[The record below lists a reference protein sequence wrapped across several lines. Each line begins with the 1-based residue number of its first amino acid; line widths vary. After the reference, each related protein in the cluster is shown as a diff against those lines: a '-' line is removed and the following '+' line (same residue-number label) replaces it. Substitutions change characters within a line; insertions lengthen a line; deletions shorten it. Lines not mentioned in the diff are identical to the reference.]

1 VSKRISALSIAV
13 LVLAGTFVNVSGAS
27 AATAYKTCKPAK
39 AKATIGKLSY
49 TCAKNP
55 ASTSTKLVWVSK
67 PCLDASATY
76 KSALSITASNTATTT
91 AAVNAAKRSIA
102 TNERQMASAQKNVDT
117 WSKNMLRY
125 PKNPTETEKKQ
136 IATVQE
142 GIDRNKQRVADA
154 QANITSL
161 QAQVAAATEQD
172 AKNADGLAAIQAS
185 VTSSCK

>member
-1 VSKRISALSIAV
+1 MSKKISALSIVA
-13 LVLAGTFVNVSGAS
+13 LVLAGTFVNVSSAS
-27 AATAYKTCKPAK
+27 AATPYKACKPAK

-55 ASTSTKLVWVSK
+55 ATTSAKLVWVSK
-67 PCLDASATY
+67 PCLDANANY

-102 TNERQMASAQKNVDT
+102 TNERQLASAQKNVDT
-117 WSKNMLRY
+117 WSKNMLSY
-125 PKNPTETEKKQ
+125 PKNPSETEKKQ

-142 GIDRNKQRVADA
+142 GIDRNKQRIADA
-154 QANITSL
+154 QANISSL
-161 QAQVAAATEQD
+161 QTQVASATEQD
-172 AKNADGLAAIQAS
+172 AKNAAGLEAIKAS